1 MKVSCIIPSYNR
13 PEQLLKRIEEI
24 ASQPYKDYEIIIV
37 NDGSTKN
44 YDSIKSS
51 KNITYIELKE
61 NSMSVSIPRAIGISY
76 ATGKYIAHID
86 DDIPITKDRLVP
98 LVDYLESNPDKKLAF
113 GDRLQTI
120 GNISA
125 VVKKE
130 YWDPTAPMGWGVDGC
145 QFIYKADVYKDI
157 PYVFCR
163 TACDYETAKA
173 IGLKFGVSSLGY
185 VNCITANYI
194 FHESNRSREVNKNLT
209 TVIYPRKYITYFNK
223 YKFSIPET
231 V

>member
-13 PEQLLKRIEEI
+13 PEQLIKRIEEI

-37 NDGSTKN
+37 NDGSNKN
-44 YDSIKSS
+44 YDTIKSI

-61 NSMSVSIPRAIGISY
+61 NSNSVSIPRAIGISY

-86 DDIPITKDRLVP
+86 DDIPITKDRLAP
-98 LVDYLESNPDKKLAF
+98 LVYYLENRSDKKLAF
-113 GDRLQTI
+113 GDRLQTSN
-120 GNISA
+120 GATYLISRDH
-125 VVKKE
+125 
-130 YWDPTAPMGWGVDGC
+130 WDPTAPMGWGIDGC

-173 IGLKFGVSSLGY
+173 IAIKFGVNSIGY

-194 FHESNRSREVNKNLT
+194 HHESNRSKEGNKNSDI
-209 TVIYPRKYITYFNK
+209 VIYPKKYITYFNK
-223 YKFSIPET
+223 YNFSIPET
-231 V
+231 A